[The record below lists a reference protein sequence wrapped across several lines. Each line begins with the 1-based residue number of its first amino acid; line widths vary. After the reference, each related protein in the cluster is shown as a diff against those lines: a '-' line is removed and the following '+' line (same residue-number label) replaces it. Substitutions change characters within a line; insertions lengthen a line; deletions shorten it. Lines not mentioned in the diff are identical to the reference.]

1 MKILAVN
8 REITLSI
15 LMMIVLIC
23 GLSGVSY
30 GEDAITILS
39 AECKTSNV
47 VPGVGAG
54 LADLTVKGTMRANRT
69 VRDIKGWLTINGHR
83 VRGANL
89 LGGLS
94 AGQTKSFSITE
105 VSVRVSDGDR
115 CGLSF
120 EWTEEVNPQPEVRA
134 SGVCQVGDIIQ
145 PGESCTYPGTNDVF
159 SVDDAGK
166 ARFLFFTAGGNLNI
180 RNANI
185 NGKRYTL
192 VTAQTAGG
200 GRRIT
205 ALGDTTAPPQSV
217 PDSDPPSRSEVPPAS
232 TPGTLGTLG
241 ILTDF
246 NGAPGEQK
254 PVTVTATDPDGNP
267 APNVTVTLTVTRGGG
282 TVSPSTVRTNAN
294 GTATSTLTR
303 GNTPG
308 NNYFVSAAATGYGQ
322 RSSRISISEAIL
334 PPDLVVDSPRV
345 NTSTLAPGESFK
357 FSVTVRNKGDGPA
370 STTTLRYYRSSD
382 RTRGTEVGTEAVS
395 ALASNATSN
404 ASIQLTAP
412 TAPGTYTYSACVSR
426 VSSES
431 NTDNNCTTPVRITV
445 QSPPEE
451 LVISSGNN
459 QNGTLN
465 SQLTD
470 PLVVQVLDADGN
482 GVVNVKVTFR
492 ITAGQGSLSS
502 RGNRRVVVIQTNSHG
517 FAEAPFTPTS
527 AGTATIEASV
537 AALDPVTFTITV
549 GEPPAKLLQVSGDNQ
564 SGKPGTRLANPFVV
578 EVQDKDSK
586 PVEGVQVTFRVT
598 TGGGKL
604 SATMVTTGAN
614 GRAQTFLTLGTTRT
628 VNKVRASVSGIDTP
642 VTFSTSIEPKVLI
655 VEARRPPMY
664 WIDADAGTLHRLVG
678 AKVENLLPNV
688 RNAMSLAVD
697 MANGKLYWTEKTGER
712 TGRIRRANLDG
723 SNVQLVKDLTSVP
736 IDITLDMTGG
746 ELYLMNTWGK
756 IQRLSVDGSNFQP
769 NLITDLE
776 GPKHLTLDTAGGKV
790 YWTEQ
795 TSDRTGR
802 IRRANLDGSNVE
814 DLVTGLDS
822 PVGIALDIAGG
833 KMYWVN
839 ANAAKIQRANLNGSN
854 VEDLVTGLD
863 SPVGIALDI
872 AGGKMYWAD
881 ANAAKIQ
888 RADLD
893 GSNLEDLVTGLYFPA
908 EIVISTPSQVIPL
921 KPDLVVEAVHAQPAT
936 VAPGQTFRLYA
947 TLKNNGAGKS
957 TSTTLRYYRS
967 TDAVIS
973 TADTQLGRANRD
985 PLAAN
990 ATIRRYRT
998 VTSPTT
1004 PGTYYYGVCVDSVTD
1019 ESDTANNCSRAV
1031 SVTVTAPTVVS
1042 EDVNDDGVVDVQD
1055 LVYVTRQYGQTG
1067 ANSADVNDNG
1077 VVNIDDVILVAAVL
1091 DADAAAA
1098 PSLYSGFLETFTAAE
1113 VKLWLSQARQRDFKD
1128 PSVRRGIQFLEQ
1140 LLASIVPKE
1149 TALLANYPNPFNPE
1163 TWIPYQ
1169 LSKPADVML
1178 TIYAVNGHL
1187 VRRLVLGH
1195 QVAGMY
1201 QTRSRAA
1208 YWDGRNAFGE
1218 SVASGVYF
1226 YVLTAGDFTATR
1238 KMLILK

>member
-1 MKILAVN
+1 MKMLVMN

-15 LMMIVLIC
+15 FMMMVLIC

-30 GEDAITILS
+30 GQDAITIS
-39 AECKTSNV
+39 NAECKTSNV
-47 VPGVGAG
+47 IPGVGAG
-54 LADLTVKGTMRANRT
+54 FADVTVKGTMRANRT
-69 VRDIKGWLTINGHR
+69 VRDIRGWLTINGHR

-115 CGLSF
+115 CGVSF

-180 RNANI
+180 RNANV

-217 PDSDPPSRSEVPPAS
+217 PDPDPPSQPEVPPAS

-241 ILTDF
+241 IVTNF

-382 RTRGTEVGTEAVS
+382 RTRGTEVGTESVS

-451 LVISSGNN
+451 LVTSSGNN

-482 GVVNVKVTFR
+482 GVANVKVTFR
-492 ITAGQGSLSS
+492 ITAGQGRLSS

-527 AGTATIEASV
+527 AGTATVEASI
-537 AALDPVTFTITV
+537 ADLDPVAFTVTV
-549 GEPPAKLLQVSGDNQ
+549 GEPPSELVKVSGDNQ
-564 SGKPGTRLANPFVV
+564 HGDLGTRLTNPFVV

-586 PVEGVQVTFRVT
+586 PVEGIQVTFRVT
-598 TGGGKL
+598 TGGGRL
-604 SATMVTTGAN
+604 SATTVTTGAN

-628 VNKVRASVSGIDTP
+628 VSKVRASVSGIDTP

-655 VEARRPPMY
+655 VESRRPPMY
-664 WIDADAGTLHRLVG
+664 WIDADVGTLHRLVG
-678 AKVENLLPNV
+678 AKVENLLPSV
-688 RNAMSLAVD
+688 QNATSLTVD
-697 MANGKLYWTEKTGER
+697 ASRGKLYWTEKTGNH
-712 TGRIRRANLDG
+712 TGRIRRADLDG
-723 SNVQLVKDLTSVP
+723 SNVRLVIDLTSVP
-736 IDITLDMTGG
+736 LAFAVDTTGG
-746 ELYLMNTWGK
+746 KLYLINGWGK
-756 IQRLSVDGSNFQP
+756 IQRLNVDGSAFQP

-776 GPKHLTLDTAGGKV
+776 TPRHLTLDTAGGKV

-795 TSDRTGR
+795 TSGRTGK
-802 IRRANLDGSNVE
+802 IRRANLDGSNVQ
-814 DLVTGLDS
+814 LVKALTSTPLGL
-822 PVGIALDIAGG
+822 AADITNG
-833 KMYWVN
+833 KLYLSNSWG
-839 ANAAKIQRANLNGSN
+839 KIQRLNFDGSN
-854 VEDLVTGLD
+854 YQPNFITDLE
-863 SPVGIALDI
+863 SPGELAVDA
-872 AGGKMYWAD
+872 ASGKLYWTEGESLR
-881 ANAAKIQ
+881 
-888 RADLD
+888 RADLAGGNMQD
-893 GSNLEDLVTGLYFPA
+893 VVRGLGPSAGITLGITPA
-908 EIVISTPSQVIPL
+908 PR
-921 KPDLVVEAVHAQPAT
+921 AA
-936 VAPGQTFRLYA
+936 
-947 TLKNNGAGKS
+947 
-957 TSTTLRYYRS
+957 
-967 TDAVIS
+967 DA
-973 TADTQLGRANRD
+973 
-985 PLAAN
+985 
-990 ATIRRYRT
+990 
-998 VTSPTT
+998 
-1004 PGTYYYGVCVDSVTD
+1004 
-1019 ESDTANNCSRAV
+1019 
-1031 SVTVTAPTVVS
+1031 TVTAPPVIS

-1067 ANSADVNDNG
+1067 ANSADVNDDG

-1098 PSLYSGFLETFTAAE
+1098 PSLYSGSLE
-1113 VKLWLSQARQRDFKD
+1113 WLSVSNVRQWLSEARERDFTD
-1128 PSVRRGIQFLEQ
+1128 PSVRKGILFLEQ
-1140 LLASIVPKE
+1140 LLASMVPKE

-1169 LSKPADVML
+1169 LAKDADVTL
-1178 TIYAVNGHL
+1178 TIYAVNGHV
-1187 VRRLVLGH
+1187 VRKLALGH
-1195 QVAGMY
+1195 QPAGMY
-1201 QTRSRAA
+1201 QNRSRAA

-1218 SVASGVYF
+1218 PVASGVYF

-1238 KMLILK
+1238 KMLIRK